1 MVDEYREVRRE
12 LPLVPLAHTRAR
24 ARTHTHTHTH
34 NMLCELA
41 CGESVVTRVWAV
53 RLREE
58 ITTRTD

>member
-1 MVDEYREVRRE
+1 
-12 LPLVPLAHTRAR
+12 
-24 ARTHTHTHTH
+24 
-34 NMLCELA
+34 MLGELA